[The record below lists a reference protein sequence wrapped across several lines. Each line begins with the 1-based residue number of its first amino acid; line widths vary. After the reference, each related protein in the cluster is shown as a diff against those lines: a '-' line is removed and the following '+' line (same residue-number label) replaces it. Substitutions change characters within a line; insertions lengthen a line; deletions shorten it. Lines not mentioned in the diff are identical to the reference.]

1 MFRYIGILL
10 VEELDCTPYV
20 VKAPAYTAEV
30 GQIVTF
36 GDHTGKVVQCA
47 TMDPDSEEYA
57 IMSAVIQIHE
67 ADALYAP
74 RYVKEEENA
83 D

>member
-1 MFRYIGILL
+1 MYRYIGVLL
-10 VEELDCTPYV
+10 VEELDGTPFV
-20 VKAPAYTAEV
+20 VKAPPYKADV

-36 GDHTGKVVQCA
+36 GDHTGKVVKCA
-47 TMDPDSEEYA
+47 TMNPESEEYA
-57 IMSAVIQIHE
+57 ILSAVIQIQE